1 MKFCCIASNL
11 RLPATPII
19 ASFSSP
25 CASFLILRNGR
36 LVALAATL
44 ALVELSGALVAQ
56 TPLGNVL
63 SHKSPAP
70 LHSQRLNH
78 QQLFAG
84 SGSSEETLRYFGPKS
99 TPLLDSISRP
109 EDMNRFTVD
118 ELKQLSYELRW
129 DVLNSVSKTGGHL
142 GSSLG
147 VVELTVRET
156 NKRSTVESGQ
166 RLETR
171 RE

>member
-1 MKFCCIASNL
+1 
-11 RLPATPII
+11 
-19 ASFSSP
+19 
-25 CASFLILRNGR
+25 
-36 LVALAATL
+36 LVAFAALAV
-44 ALVELSGALVAQ
+44 VELTSALVAQ

-70 LHSQRLNH
+70 LHSQRL

-84 SGSSEETLRYFGPKS
+84 SKSSEETLRYFGPKS

-147 VVELTVRET
+147 VVELTVRA
-156 NKRSTVESGQ
+156 
-166 RLETR
+166 
-171 RE
+171 